1 MSTDMPVPHVMLP
14 EIRCPSESA
23 AWELWEKLVALAADL
38 GCEVTVGG
46 VVPAAVYDAEGDLDE
61 PEAAV

>member
-1 MSTDMPVPHVMLP
+1 MSTDMPAEHVVLP
-14 EIRCPSESA
+14 EIRCPSESV
-23 AWELWEKLVALAADL
+23 AWELWEKLVALAAEL

-46 VVPAAVYDAEGDLDE
+46 VVPADVYDAEGDNDE